1 MAICVLL
8 AYNVVLEVV
17 FPNGRIPIY
26 RFGRVYYISGPS
38 NRCKISVKNTSTGD
52 KTNYNYSKPTPPPS
66 VPIDDQLDD
75 IDDDWKMSKGKRL
88 QQKFIE
94 NNQTIKRI
102 VSPTYEM
109 QTTEDNNNEILPIKP
124 PQIIQQQ
131 TRTLAQ
137 IREQLA
143 LKRKA
148 SAAAASNSSMMTINP
163 SSNSM
168 INIIKSEIKTQ
179 NESSERTIRSSSKT
193 INSSIEQ
200 VDTILPSSLFINQ
213 SSNDSLLLNTTNNNH
228 NNNNNNNSVTQFL
241 FDDFSETFDPFTAS
255 MIDNI
260 SESTTNNHHQRNT
273 QIEQEQSKINSNSQ
287 ITLDFNSILQE
298 LKSVGEAHQPEQQTT
313 MIVENITANIKQQ
326 SQIDT
331 NSNNTVSSVK
341 YEPSSDDLFAFL
353 SSDSTL
359 SLPSINTMMLS
370 TIPTSTITNSP
381 VRTPKKKVTK
391 GDNLSPKIK
400 KEPSGIIKAKTIKKN
415 KKETTLNGESLQQ
428 ILIKTN
434 GEFIEPMHIVLASPV
449 KPQQSTT
456 SYSPIAPATN
466 KKNTNES
473 TTSWMTTNISQT
485 TKNAQALALK
495 AVARNQVAKIN
506 QQQQQQQQQQA
517 MDTGNYDSSRPTL
530 LVTRTDSSTQQQ
542 TLQARVNAFVVNV
555 PQQQST
561 KFIPGTSTTLTPQQ
575 HVFLQQIMRSDSST
589 TVSESAATTTPIGN
603 LVQQQQPISTTV
615 RVPTTTSTTTFISQQ
630 QVQQL
635 SNSNDSIR
643 KQQLFDALSTSLA
656 TSRTTNYK
664 CTCECKPLIA
674 CKKCGAYCHDDCIG
688 QTKLCGNCLVIAPC

>member
-1 MAICVLL
+1 MK
-8 AYNVVLEVV
+8 VVK
-17 FPNGRIPIY
+17 GA
-26 RFGRVYYISGPS
+26 
-38 NRCKISVKNTSTGD
+38 STGD
-52 KTNYNYSKPTPPPS
+52 KTSYNYSKPTPPPS
-66 VPIDDQLDD
+66 VSIDDQLDD
-75 IDDDWKMSKGKRL
+75 TDEDWQMSKGNHS
-88 QQKFIE
+88 QQISH
-94 NNQTIKRI
+94 QTTIKV

-109 QTTEDNNNEILPIKP
+109 QTNEDNTETLAKP
-124 PQIIQQQ
+124 QPVVQQ

-148 SAAAASNSSMMTINP
+148 SAAAASNSSNNQT
-163 SSNSM
+163 SSSM
-168 INIIKSEIKTQ
+168 VNIIKTELITQ
-179 NESSERTIRSSSKT
+179 NESSERTMSSFATPTKNQP
-193 INSSIEQ
+193 IGQ
-200 VDTILPSSLFINQ
+200 VATILPSSLFTNQ
-213 SSNDSLLLNTTNNNH
+213 SSNDSLLLNTTNNNN

-241 FDDFSETFDPFTAS
+241 FDDFSEPFDSFTAS

-260 SESTTNNHHQRNT
+260 SESTTNNHHQRSP
-273 QIEQEQSKINSNSQ
+273 QLQQEQPKNSSNSQ

-326 SQIDT
+326 SQADT

-341 YEPSSDDLFAFL
+341 YEPSSSDGLFAYL
-353 SSDSTL
+353 SSDSAI

-370 TIPTSTITNSP
+370 SIPSSTIAHLP
-381 VRTPKKKVTK
+381 VRTPKKKGTN
-391 GDNLSPKIK
+391 GESLSPKIK
-400 KEPSGIIKAKTIKKN
+400 KEPGGIIKAKTIKKT

-473 TTSWMTTNISQT
+473 TASWMTTNISQT

-506 QQQQQQQQQQA
+506 QQQQQQQQQT
-517 MDTGNYDSSRPTL
+517 MDTSNYDSSRPTL
-530 LVTRTDSSTQQQ
+530 LLTRTGSSSQHQ
-542 TLQARVNAFVVNV
+542 TLQARVNAFVVNM
-555 PQQQST
+555 PQQQSA
-561 KFIPGTSTTLTPQQ
+561 KFNPAAGTTLTPQQ
-575 HVFLQQIMRSDSST
+575 HVFLQQIMRCDSST
-589 TVSESAATTTPIGN
+589 TTSEPTTSIGN
-603 LVQQQQPISTTV
+603 FVQQQQPISTSV

-630 QVQQL
+630 QVQQS
-635 SNSNDSIR
+635 SNGIDSTR
-643 KQQLFDALSTSLA
+643 KQQLFDALSASLA

-674 CKKCGAYCHDDCIG
+674 CKRCGAYCHDDCIG